1 MNEKKGRY
9 LTAVLIAI
17 TCIAIC
23 VTIWALFIRKPEQL
37 LTPDYAPVELE
48 AHAETMQDEEE
59 DGEKLEQQEGGGAVS
74 LMYSTEVFISK
85 SGKNVSLLFGN
96 PSKSNQDMVVQI
108 VVQDTILVQSGLLKP
123 GSQVTSLDI
132 ADTSMLQPGIYE
144 GTFKVL
150 YYQPDSGEKAI
161 VNTEIPI
168 EITVGE

>member
-1 MNEKKGRY
+1 MNEKKEKY

-17 TCIAIC
+17 TCIAIS
-23 VTIWALFIRKPEQL
+23 VTIWALFIRKPEQI
-37 LTPDYAPVELE
+37 LTPDYAPVEVE

-59 DGEKLEQQEGGGAVS
+59 EGKLEQQEGGGAVS
-74 LMYSTEVFISK
+74 LMYSTEVSIGK
-85 SGKNVSLLFGN
+85 SDKTVSLLFGN

-132 ADTSMLQPGIYE
+132 ADTSMLQPGTYE

-168 EITVGE
+168 EITVSE